1 MDNSTEMQEKFRT
14 MAENGCA
21 NDIKGW
27 VRGDNDVFY
36 NLSHFSSFAAEK
48 NHHWDGYSVVGK
60 RYDGEEVYIKTFE
73 EWTHCTLWLLNVMGV
88 KK

>member
-36 NLSHFSSFAAEK
+36 NLSHFSSFAAERTS
-48 NHHWDGYSVVGK
+48 NEMPFCSNLT
-60 RYDGEEVYIKTFE
+60 I
-73 EWTHCTLWLLNVMGV
+73 LL
-88 KK
+88 